1 MMQWLA
7 DMWVKEGAGI
17 AKDAPQPTGMAL
29 FFDILKRE
37 WWEVVKLNLLFI
49 IASLF
54 VVTIPAALVA
64 MARVSRS
71 FAADENVYLLRD
83 FLAALKT
90 HALQATA
97 LFAVCFTATGGALYA
112 TISYASAARLQLI
125 YSLPLAVSIVVTL
138 YLAIV
143 TAYAFVFLGSRN
155 SSVSGSLKQAA
166 LAALAR
172 PLPMIAALAFV
183 ATLWLAHILF
193 YPVSVFMPATINF
206 SLGMFALCFAA
217 RGAGVSQNEAK
228 EPLSRQ

>member
-97 LFAVCFTATGGALYA
+97 LFAVCFTATGGALCA

-138 YLAIV
+138 YLAIL
-143 TAYAFVFLGSRN
+143 TAYAFVFLGGRN
-155 SSVSGSLKQAA
+155 SSVSDSLKQAA

-172 PLPMIAALAFV
+172 PLPMITALAFV

-217 RGAGVSQNEAK
+217 RGTGVSQNEAK